1 MAAKETRLREMFNSQ
16 YKLITELP
24 SWRLFEYYHNV
35 ERYIDDILFARY
47 KDILI
52 DSERYMVTLD
62 AWFLANLDNFTR
74 IYEALLSDYDPLS
87 NYDMIEK
94 EGQISKEGER
104 VSSAKRYGT
113 EKTTSTIPET
123 RTNRYTTTFD
133 SAADSRL
140 ESYSTDTVTDA
151 PTLDGHRAQV
161 TQTEQLPDAQSR
173 QGSELTESYTG
184 GVEISAPESELEG
197 DKGSQREL
205 TRKGNI
211 GVTTSQ
217 QMLQSEID
225 LRINYRFINI
235 FCDMFAREMTIGVWR
250 I

>member
-1 MAAKETRLREMFNSQ
+1 MAAKETKLREMFNNR
-16 YKLITELP
+16 YKLITDLP
-24 SWRLFEYYHNV
+24 SWRSFEYHDNV
-35 ERYIDDILFARY
+35 EDYIDDILFARY

-52 DSERYMVTLD
+52 DSERFMVTLD
-62 AWFLANLDNFTR
+62 SWFIANLDTFTHV
-74 IYEALLSDYDPLS
+74 YESLLSEYDPLS

-104 VSSAKRYGT
+104 ISSAKRYGT

-123 RTNRYTTTFD
+123 RTNRYTTTYD

-173 QGSELTESYTG
+173 QGAEVTESYTG

-225 LRINYRFINI
+225 LRVNYRFINI
-235 FCDMFAREMTIGVWR
+235 FCDMFAREMTIGVWE